1 MHFFGFLHPGRST
14 YLFKSYKQK
23 YRGDKTVLINNG
35 SNRREQA
42 PKDIT
47 DIEPVTLLWLIVSS
61 KPGSG
66 ASANPWAIARTDWT
80 KIFDE
85 GFHERPNQTAGGFAV
100 MGWRGYTSSIVR
112 VGWTIASRYQTRQ
125 RFECYKKTFQN
136 FTRYRLGADIPGE
149 WKR

>member
-61 KPGSG
+61 KSGSG
-66 ASANPWAIARTDWT
+66 ASANLEQSQELIGPRNSTKASMIARI
-80 KIFDE
+80 KQQE
-85 GFHERPNQTAGGFAV
+85 ALQ
-100 MGWRGYTSSIVR
+100 
-112 VGWTIASRYQTRQ
+112 
-125 RFECYKKTFQN
+125 
-136 FTRYRLGADIPGE
+136 
-149 WKR
+149 